1 MNDFIFCFIY
11 IYIYIYIYMKQSI
24 IYIIQTCN
32 QLFISFKNL
41 IKKPTI
47 NIEEIIN
54 NNNNNNNKR

>member
-1 MNDFIFCFIY
+1 MILFFVS
-11 IYIYIYIYMKQSI
+11 YIYMFDFDKWKT
-24 IYIIQTCN
+24 QTCN

>member
-1 MNDFIFCFIY
+1 LFHMFDFD
-11 IYIYIYIYMKQSI
+11 KWKN
-24 IYIIQTCN
+24 QTCN